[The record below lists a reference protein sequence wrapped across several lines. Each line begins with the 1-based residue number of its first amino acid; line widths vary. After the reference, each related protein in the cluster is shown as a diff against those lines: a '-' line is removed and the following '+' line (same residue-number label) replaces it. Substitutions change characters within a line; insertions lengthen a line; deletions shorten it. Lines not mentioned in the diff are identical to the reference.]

1 MVAQIVIWKRAYG
14 TPKSMLVSRKSPFLC
29 YMALTGCTSSG
40 FTCGKCGLH
49 YTCEGCGNWRFGAPG
64 CNWCKI
70 LKGGERQK
78 CRTEKICSPALRSLL
93 QIKHVKVDCNMEAI
107 FPWGSYIES
116 DEHELYWKPSESL
129 ILFPGGEMY
138 WELPQVP
145 DSHRGEEKVDHR
157 HGRGESVRVGL
168 HSCMSVHHIFAW
180 ETLDT
185 GEYPRSP
192 LTSWERFP

>member
-14 TPKSMLVSRKSPFLC
+14 TPKSMLVSRKSPLLC

-40 FTCGKCGLH
+40 FTYGKCGLR
-49 YTCEGCGNWRFGAPG
+49 YTCEGCENWSFGAPG
-64 CNWCKI
+64 YNWCKI

-93 QIKHVKVDCNMEAI
+93 QIKHVKVDCNMEAT
-107 FPWGSYIES
+107 FPWGSYIVMS
-116 DEHELYWKPSESL
+116 MNFIGSL
-129 ILFPGGEMY
+129 QRAWFCSLEVRCT
-138 WELPQVP
+138 ENCLRCLT
-145 DSHRGEEKVDHR
+145 DTGEEKAGHR

-185 GEYPRSP
+185 GSI
-192 LTSWERFP
+192 LGAH

>member
-1 MVAQIVIWKRAYG
+1 MWKRAYG

-40 FTCGKCGLH
+40 FTYGKCGLH

-78 CRTEKICSPALRSLL
+78 CRTEKICSPDLRSLL
-93 QIKHVKVDCNMEAI
+93 QIKHVKVDCNMEAT
-107 FPWGSYIES
+107 FPWGSQIES

-145 DSHRGEEKVDHR
+145 DSHWRR
-157 HGRGESVRVGL
+157 ESRPQ
-168 HSCMSVHHIFAW
+168 AW
-180 ETLDT
+180 ERWVCQGWPALLYVCAPYFCMGDSR
-185 GEYPRSP
+185 YRRVS
-192 LTSWERFP
+192 